1 MVSPIHNAAAGACP
15 SKVGASTGDDSEEV
29 PISPCGFTV
38 FNWKKN
44 RLQENDGT
52 WMGKP
57 MDDMDDMEE
66 STHHFMDQSIDE
78 M

>member
-1 MVSPIHNAAAGACP
+1 L
-15 SKVGASTGDDSEEV
+15 E
-29 PISPCGFTV
+29 
-38 FNWKKN
+38 KN